1 MCVFASLQ
9 DIDNQTKTYF
19 GSNTDRCCQKILYSK
34 ANVKEY
40 MLDYKQYIANK
51 INVDMDKA
59 ELAAAITDIAD
70 DSLGDYAFPCFK
82 LAKTMRMSPVAIAA
96 KLADDIAPDNVIIK
110 ANAVNGYLNFFVDH
124 SALVRDALDDVL
136 SAGDDYGNDT
146 VGNGK
151 TICIDYSSV
160 NICKSFHIGHLSTT
174 AIGSSLYKLYSALG
188 YNVVGINHLGDYGTQ
203 FGKMIVAFKLWSS
216 KEAVQKD
223 GISELQRVYVKFH
236 QEEESHPE
244 LTEQA
249 REWFAKIEHGDKE
262 AVELFEFFKKI
273 TLDDV
278 KEIYDRLNVKFDSWN
293 GESFFNDKMS
303 APLQL
308 LRDKGLIKESQGA
321 QVVDLS
327 EYNMPPCLLVK
338 SDGSSL
344 YATRD
349 IAAAIWRKQQY
360 DFDKCLY
367 VVAYQQNLHFKQFF
381 KVLELA
387 GFPWAKDLVHV
398 AYGMVSL
405 EDGAMSTR
413 KGNVVLLR
421 DVINKAVAKAD
432 EIITAKNPD
441 LPDKAKVAEQVGV
454 GAVLFS
460 ALENS
465 KIKDITFT
473 FDRVLNFDGE
483 TAPYLQ
489 YTRARCNSIVN
500 KAGNSAGSKIMPDFA
515 ALDNVETLRLCKLL
529 AAFPQTIKDA
539 AYKYEP
545 SILSG
550 YLIDVAQSFNRFYI
564 EHRVLSDDAGEQA
577 ARLMVVEAVGSV
589 LKRGLGLLGIESPD
603 QM

>member
-1 MCVFASLQ
+1 M
-9 DIDNQTKTYF
+9 T
-19 GSNTDRCCQKILYSK
+19 
-34 ANVKEY
+34 
-40 MLDYKQYIANK
+40 DYKQYIADK
-51 INVDMDKA
+51 IYNSLAQDGVDVQCESVKSA
-59 ELAAAITDIAD
+59 VVAAAD
-70 DSLGDYAFPCFK
+70 DAFGDFAFPCFP
-82 LAKTMRMSPVAIAA
+82 LAKVMRTSPVAIANQLA
-96 KLADDIAPDNVIIK
+96 QKIVADDVITQVQ
-110 ANAVNGYLNFFVDH
+110 AVNGYLNFFVNRKQFVREVLAEI
-124 SALVRDALDDVL
+124 ALAEDN
-136 SAGDDYGNDT
+136 YGNDT

-174 AIGSSLYKLYSALG
+174 ALGSSLYKMYKALG

-203 FGKMIVAFKLWSS
+203 FGKMIVAFKLWGD
-216 KEAVQKD
+216 KKTVEEKGVA
-223 GISELQRVYVKFH
+223 ELQRLYVKFH
-236 QEEESHPE
+236 QEEAENPE

-249 REWFAKIEHGDKE
+249 RHWFAKIEQGDKE
-262 AVELFEFFKKI
+262 AQELFEFFKQI
-273 TLDDV
+273 TLADV
-278 KEIYDRLNVKFDSWN
+278 KEIYDRLDVRFDSWN
-293 GESFFNDKMS
+293 GESFFNDKMDE
-303 APLQL
+303 PLKML
-308 LRDKGLIKESQGA
+308 EEKGLVTESQGA
-321 QVVDLS
+321 KVVDLS
-327 EYNMPPCLLVK
+327 AYNMPPCLLVK

-349 IAAAIWRKQQY
+349 IAAAIWRKKEY

-387 GFPWAKDLVHV
+387 DLPWAKDLVHV

-421 DVINKAVAKAD
+421 DVINKAVEKALS
-432 EIITAKNPD
+432 IITAKNPD
-441 LPDKAKVAEQVGV
+441 LENKEKVAEQVGV

-489 YTRARCNSIVN
+489 YTHARCNSILE
-500 KAGNSAGSKIMPDFA
+500 KAGMSRLARIAHDMR
-515 ALDNVETLRLCKLL
+515 ALDNPETLRLCKLL
-529 AAFPQTIKDA
+529 AAFPQTVKDA
-539 AYKYEP
+539 AFKYEP

-550 YLIDVAQSFNRFYI
+550 LLIDVAQAFNKFYM
-564 EHRVLSDDAGEQA
+564 EHRVICDDLSVQN
-577 ARLMVVEAVGSV
+577 ARLEVVQATEIV
-589 LKRGLGLLGIESPD
+589 LKKGLSLLGIQAPEK
-603 QM
+603 M